1 MSWVSETTRVCS
13 HPCHCSAF
21 CLQVESAA
29 WWTELSG
36 WSFLGAD
43 PNRQAPHYRMEP
55 REGPAGDEIH
65 ERASPCCSPGGEGVS
80 SESMGRQLFKGL
92 CSPGC
97 GEAHPAQR
105 PPPLLEK
112 SGRYELFLE
121 PGQSSPEVC
130 PPGAFLAG
138 RATSKPL
145 RDGKKMGAA
154 ARVPMAE
161 ATGGERDSSCP
172 VDTAICPVAGPSTPQ
187 SPAVGPGLS
196 LHPLSNQSFTHM
208 SKSSFSKPRRGV
220 P

>member
-55 REGPAGDEIH
+55 REGPAGGEIH
-65 ERASPCCSPGGEGVS
+65 ELASPCCSPGREGVS

-105 PPPLLEK
+105 PPPFWKNLEDMNYFWSLGSPALGSAHLELSSQAVPLPSHCGMERRRVLQPGFRWQK
-112 SGRYELFLE
+112 QQGVSG
-121 PGQSSPEVC
+121 
-130 PPGAFLAG
+130 
-138 RATSKPL
+138 T
-145 RDGKKMGAA
+145 
-154 ARVPMAE
+154 
-161 ATGGERDSSCP
+161 
-172 VDTAICPVAGPSTPQ
+172 PVAQWTLPS
-187 SPAVGPGLS
+187 AL
-196 LHPLSNQSFTHM
+196 
-208 SKSSFSKPRRGV
+208 
-220 P
+220 